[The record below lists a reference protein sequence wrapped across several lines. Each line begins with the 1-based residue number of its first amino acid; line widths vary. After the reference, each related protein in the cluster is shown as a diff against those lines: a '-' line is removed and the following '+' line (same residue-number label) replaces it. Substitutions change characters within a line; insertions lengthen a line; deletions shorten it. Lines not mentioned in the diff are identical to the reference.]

1 VLVPFV
7 ELEFTHGLGPSPGR
21 YVVRAPGSAPP
32 APAPSSGVAPTL
44 AVGSTDVLIVRVDQA
59 PAARRPLLRRSRPP
73 EAEAG
78 GPPAEV
84 PIYVAALLFATRA
97 FDGPAAAGA
106 SMQRW
111 RGDPAS
117 AEPLV
122 REAFAV
128 LNRALRA
135 YRAAAADPYVVEV
148 TRADARA
155 VRIGHGGADLVRGD
169 WEDALVLPAP
179 QASRLGRAARLRP
192 TEIVADV
199 LAGRGPVLDGEDVLL
214 RAVLDIE
221 QGRPDVAAGQL
232 QLAVRLLVDDPAGPG
247 SRLEGFGERAAHV
260 RERLGDAQTR
270 PAALADLSALAAEA
284 GEAIDAW
291 RAG

>member
-21 YVVRAPGSAPP
+21 YVVRAPGSTPP
-32 APAPSSGVAPTL
+32 ALAPSSGVAPTL

-59 PAARRPLLRRSRPP
+59 PAARRPLLRRPRPP
-73 EAEAG
+73 QAEAG

-84 PIYVAALLFATRA
+84 PIYVVALLFATRA
-97 FDGPAAAGA
+97 FGDPAAADA

-111 RGDPAS
+111 RADPAG

-122 REAFAV
+122 HEALAV

-135 YRAAAADPYVVEV
+135 YRAAAADPYVVEI

-155 VRIGHGGADLVRGD
+155 VRVGHGGADLVRGD

-192 TEIVADV
+192 AEIVADV
-199 LAGRGPVLDGEDVLL
+199 LAGRGRVLDGEDVLL

-221 QGRPDVAAGQL
+221 QGRPDVGAAQL
-232 QLAVRLLVDDPAGPG
+232 ELAVRLLVDDPAGPG
-247 SRLEGFGERAAHV
+247 SGRQGFGERGARV

-270 PAALADLSALAAEA
+270 EAALAELSALAAEA